1 MGVSQ
6 SQEYLE
12 QDAQNDSIQLQKQDT
27 NVQPKG
33 KTSDPEF
40 VVEKPRAMEKITRKN
55 ILLPHNCEAILKDAD
70 SPVDMSSMDN
80 LLSQL
85 YSGVFLNQKRKK
97 YWVDK
102 KLNKNCFMLFARDLS
117 ITWGEDQRYW
127 RWSYQ
132 KETSDVS
139 IHVAELLQVCWL
151 EVAGKFD
158 VAKLSP
164 GTLYGVGVMVMLKDE
179 DEDEAFGWE
188 VPVNLRLT
196 LPNGQKIERK
206 ETLVTKPRGKWI
218 EIPVGEFKTAATSC
232 QNVGEI
238 EIYIHEYDAGMWK
251 GGLVIKGVS
260 IRLKN

>member
-1 MGVSQ
+1 MGASQ

-12 QDAQNDSIQLQKQDT
+12 QDAGQERILHQ
-27 NVQPKG
+27 G
-33 KTSDPEF
+33 MTSDPERL
-40 VVEKPRAMEKITRKN
+40 VRKPRAMEKITRKN

-70 SPVDMSSMDN
+70 SPMDMSSMDK

-127 RWSYQ
+127 HWSYQ

-139 IHVAELLQVCWL
+139 IDVAELLQVCWL

-164 GTLYGVGVMVMLKDE
+164 GTLYGVGVMVMLK

-218 EIPVGEFKTAATSC
+218 EIPLGEFKTAATSC

-238 EIYIHEYDAGMWK
+238 EIYIHECDTGMWK

-260 IRLKN
+260 IQPKN